1 MSLRAS
7 IDVLFSRVEK
17 LTDLAGNHGIPV
29 PPFDANE
36 LSILE
41 QTCATLELPR
51 EKILPQTQRWESSNQ
66 TYSDL
71 VSNLPLPAVLPDGDT
86 ITHVG
91 TTSQIQPALSMSS
104 ESQSWTDFS
113 TLEPWSASPSDW
125 PWQILNDSTMDMTMQ
140 QSFYQIQPGELNS
153 AADDSAT
160 TNLPPDLPASSGTSD
175 DEDED
180 TAIIPHL
187 AARFGSLRIGHD
199 GRLRY
204 FGTASNNHFLT
215 NPSHG
220 EPDFQWQ
227 DLERESIEAL
237 ENAGLDQEVPPDL
250 QEHLLRLF
258 FQWHNPG
265 HDVVDRT
272 MFDTARTKDSGN
284 KPAFWSPSLTA
295 IMYASP
301 RSLCL
306 R

>member
-17 LTDLAGNHGIPV
+17 LTELVGNHGIPV
-29 PPFDANE
+29 PLFDENE
-36 LSILE
+36 LLILE

-51 EKILPQTQRWESSNQ
+51 EKILPPVQRWESSNQ
-66 TYSDL
+66 TYAEF
-71 VSNLPLPAVLPDGDT
+71 VGNPPLPAVVSDSNTMKGIEMTDQT
-86 ITHVG
+86 
-91 TTSQIQPALSMSS
+91 QPVLAMSS
-104 ESQSWTDFS
+104 DPQSWTDFS

-125 PWQILNDSTMDMTMQ
+125 PWQILNDSTVDMTMQ
-140 QSFYQIQPGELNS
+140 QSFYQAQLGQLNATTDNS
-153 AADDSAT
+153 ATA
-160 TNLPPDLPASSGTSD
+160 NLPPDLPASSGTSD
-175 DEDED
+175 DEED
-180 TAIIPHL
+180 TAIVPHL

-220 EPDFQWQ
+220 EPDFRWQ
-227 DLERESIEAL
+227 DLERESTEAL
-237 ENAGLDQEVPPDL
+237 ENAGLDREVPSEL
-250 QEHLLRLF
+250 QEHLLGLF

-265 HDVVDRT
+265 HDIVDRT
-272 MFDTARTKDSGN
+272 MFEAARANENGDR
-284 KPAFWSPSLTA
+284 PAFWSPSLTA

-301 RSLCL
+301 TSWRL